1 MRLYLLRA
9 AAAAPLFPIFQIN
22 IVTSIY
28 YQAISTTAY
37 IYKDLTFITIHAIRT
52 ICTFTIL
59 VNNLSIFLSIPLQ
72 ANVSTL
78 RSNDDSR
85 PSFGSM
91 LQFERRQ
98 YLFTFDSFK
107 ILRIDS

>member
-28 YQAISTTAY
+28 YQATTTAY

-59 VNNLSIFLSIPLQ
+59 VNNLSILLSIPLQ

-78 RSNDDSR
+78 RSNDDSQ